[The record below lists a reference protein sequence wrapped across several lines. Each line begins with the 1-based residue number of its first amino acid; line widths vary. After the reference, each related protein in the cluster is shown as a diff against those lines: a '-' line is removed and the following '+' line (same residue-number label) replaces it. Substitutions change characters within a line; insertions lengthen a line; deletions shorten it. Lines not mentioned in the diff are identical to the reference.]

1 MAGKKLRSPCRRRY
15 LRAHNM
21 NAWLSERLI
30 RITDGGIRAVLSDRY
45 RIMDSCDAVL
55 LALDEFKREKLLK
68 SVG

>member
-30 RITDGGIRAVLSDRY
+30 RITDGEIRAVLSDRY
-45 RIMDSCDAVL
+45 RIMDNCIPSP
-55 LALDEFKREKLLK
+55 
-68 SVG
+68 G